1 MTNTMTHQQMRQAL
15 LDKAA
20 GDGGFRHQ
28 LVNEPKVAIKDALG
42 IDLPDSIAVE
52 VHEESATMA
61 HVVLPPSATLSADD
75 LEAVAAGHKRPNLYH
90 EDTPHLHRGDGSTI
104 GGENLTWGP

>member
-1 MTNTMTHQQMRQAL
+1 MTSTMTHHQMRQTL

-20 GDGGFRHQ
+20 ADSGFRLQ
-28 LVNEPKVAIKDALG
+28 LVNEPRAAIKDVLG

-52 VHEESATMA
+52 VHEESATTA
-61 HVVLPPSATLSADD
+61 HVVLPPSATLNTDD

-90 EDTPHLHRGDGSTI
+90 DDTPHLHRGDGSTI
-104 GGENLTWGP
+104 GGEGWGT

>member
-20 GDGGFRHQ
+20 ADGGFRSQ
-28 LVNEPKVAIKDALG
+28 LVGDPKTAIKEVLGIELPDSVAIK
-42 IDLPDSIAVE
+42 
-52 VHEESATMA
+52 VHEESATTA